1 MRSRHEHNATL
12 DDKSN
17 RELTL
22 LSEVQRTPETNQR
35 DLSERTGIAL
45 GMTNFL
51 LRNLARKGYL
61 RITQAGWRRWLYVLT
76 PTGFSRKVQLTSAY
90 IRRTLG
96 HYQKVRETLREELV
110 LLGLHVE
117 SRVAVYGTG
126 EFAELVYLGIRQ
138 FGIEEI
144 DFYTSDGPE
153 GEKFLGMPVR
163 NVGTLD
169 PGQYDRVIVAFLSGQ
184 EESCVE
190 LIALGVTSKQLV
202 TFFSDA
208 LPSTGED
215 ALEVETEQWLSDSA
229 TKYGQGE

>member
-1 MRSRHEHNATL
+1 MRSQHEHITTL
-12 DDKSN
+12 NDNSN

-35 DLSERTGIAL
+35 DLSERTGMAL
-45 GMTNFL
+45 GMTNLL

-61 RITQAGWRRWLYVLT
+61 RITQAGWRRWLYALT
-76 PTGFSRKVQLTSAY
+76 PTGFSRKLHLTSAY
-90 IRRTLG
+90 IRRTLD

-144 DFYTSDGPE
+144 DCYASDAPE
-153 GEKFLGMPVR
+153 DEKFFGMSVR
-163 NVGTLD
+163 NIGTLD

-184 EESCVE
+184 EESSVE
-190 LIALGVTSKQLV
+190 LMALGVTSKQLV

-208 LPSTGED
+208 LSSIGED
-215 ALEVETEQWLSDSA
+215 AIEVETEQEHSDSA
-229 TKYGQGE
+229 TKYG